1 MTAPA
6 QLGGSPS
13 ARREKVVS
21 NDGSPVRPAALTR
34 ALPAPPTPVP
44 PRVAPVRGR
53 RLACSAQGR
62 VLAPAVGGAQAA
74 HPSALWSGR
83 VRRVV
88 AAITV
93 TLAVVGGLGWIG
105 PGWIGPGASP
115 GIPAQTAVIRVGA
128 GETVWDVARRV
139 APQSDQSAVVE
150 RIRQLNGIVGSAIT
164 PGQQLQVPLG
174 R

>member
-21 NDGSPVRPAALTR
+21 NDVRPVRLAASTR
-34 ALPAPPTPVP
+34 SLPAPPAPVP
-44 PRVAPVRGR
+44 PCVAPVRGR

-74 HPSALWSGR
+74 HPSALRSGR

-88 AAITV
+88 AAVTV
-93 TLAVVGGLGWIG
+93 TLAVVGGL
-105 PGWIGPGASP
+105 GWIGPGASP
-115 GIPAQTAVIRVGA
+115 GIPAQTAVVRVGA

-164 PGQQLQVPLG
+164 PGQQLQVPHG
-174 R
+174 TSR

>member
-21 NDGSPVRPAALTR
+21 NDVRPVRPAASTR
-34 ALPAPPTPVP
+34 PLPTPPAPLP
-44 PRVAPVRGR
+44 PRVDPVRGR

-62 VLAPAVGGAQAA
+62 VLAPAVGGAQAV
-74 HPSALWSGR
+74 HPSALRSGR

-88 AAITV
+88 AAATV
-93 TLAVVGGLGWIG
+93 TLAVVAGLGWIG
-105 PGWIGPGASP
+105 RPGASP
-115 GIPAQTAVIRVGA
+115 GIPAKTAVIRVGA

-139 APQSDQSAVVE
+139 APQSDQRAVVE

-164 PGQQLQVPLG
+164 PGQQLQVPHG
-174 R
+174 